1 MNMVIIYAAKL
12 IATEPYAP
20 MLSTRILT
28 YLSMPTHNKHH
39 KTIVLNTK
47 SINFVNVFLPYSIH
61 LFFFVINL
69 LNRKMTKENWM
80 TDH

>member
-1 MNMVIIYAAKL
+1 MNMVVIYAAKL
-12 IATEPYAP
+12 IASEPYAP

-47 SINFVNVFLPYSIH
+47 SINFVNVFLPYSIY
-61 LFFFVINL
+61 LFFVIKQKNYKGK
-69 LNRKMTKENWM
+69 LN
-80 TDH
+80 D